1 MVWSPHWSL
10 HPRVVPSQARN
21 WEQIY
26 PNSRNGVEKNA
37 TVAVVLPN
45 RRSELIPPQ
54 IAPYWS
60 QPLWPGLS
68 ANPRREAAT
77 RRTMTFEADEMACL
91 WWLNR
96 LLIQFTRLLPF
107 QEQFRQSQKEKRKID
122 VTRFE
127 PKGLKADTKVAVVHL
142 ILVNAQKKTN
152 KGSYSEASR
161 ILGALV

>member
-1 MVWSPHWSL
+1 
-10 HPRVVPSQARN
+10 
-21 WEQIY
+21 
-26 PNSRNGVEKNA
+26 
-37 TVAVVLPN
+37 
-45 RRSELIPPQ
+45 
-54 IAPYWS
+54 
-60 QPLWPGLS
+60 
-68 ANPRREAAT
+68 
-77 RRTMTFEADEMACL
+77 MTGFEADEMACL

-107 QEQFRQSQKEKRKID
+107 QEQFRQSQNEKRKID